1 MALLELQD
9 VHKSFRDARALDGVT
24 LEVAADALTV
34 VCGPP
39 QSGKSVLMRML
50 VGLETPD
57 SGRLLLNGKDL
68 AGIPPGS
75 RRIGY
80 VPQSFA
86 LYPHMSVF
94 QNIAYPLYLHKAP
107 AARIRQRVDQVTR
120 LLGIPPRLLDRRP
133 DQLSGGEK
141 QRTAVAR
148 GLLNEA
154 EVFVLDDP
162 LVGLDFKLRER
173 LMEDLRDMR
182 RELGVTFL
190 YATSDSLEALTMADR
205 LVVLDAGRVVEQ
217 NTVGELY
224 EEPMRLRSAELIGF
238 PRCNVFDGH
247 WDTGTCRTPL
257 FDCPATTCDAP
268 PNGGVAAAVR
278 PEDIAIGDAGAPA
291 GAVRGSARVRLMED
305 LGSELIVHLASG
317 HNAMTAVLPA
327 ANAELPPEDADVAFS
342 IDPARIMLFDA
353 GTGRRIGR
361 GRRAADA

>member
-1 MALLELQD
+1 MAVLELQD
-9 VHKSFRDARALDGVT
+9 VHKSYRDTRALDGVT
-24 LEVAADALTV
+24 LQVAADALTV

-39 QSGKSVLMRML
+39 QSGKSVLLRML

-57 SGRLLLNGKDL
+57 SGRLLLDGEDL
-68 AGIPPGS
+68 ARTPPGS

-86 LYPHMSVF
+86 LYPHMSVSR
-94 QNIAYPLYLHKAP
+94 NIGYPLYLHKAP
-107 AARIRQRVDQVTR
+107 AARIRQRINQVTE
-120 LLGIPPRLLDRRP
+120 LLGIPARLLDMRP

-182 RELGVTFL
+182 RELGTTFL

-205 LVVLDAGRVVEQ
+205 LVVLDTGRVVEQ
-217 NTVGELY
+217 NAVDELY
-224 EEPMRLRSAELIGF
+224 EEPMQLRSAELIGF

-257 FDCPATTCDAP
+257 FDCAVSTCDSAP
-268 PNGGVAAAVR
+268 SGGVAAAVR
-278 PEDIAIGDAGAPA
+278 PEDVVIGGVGAPA
-291 GAVRGSARVRLMED
+291 GAVGGRARVRLVED
-305 LGSELIVHLASG
+305 LGSELIVHLAAG
-317 HNAMTAVLPA
+317 QHAMTAVLPA
-327 ANAELPPEDADVAFS
+327 ANAELPAEDTEVAFS

-353 GTGRRIGR
+353 QTGRRIGR